1 MFNELPRQ
9 LSLVDFSFD
18 ITFLDLESNLLKDFY
33 VDFFFFCS
41 IHTGKRNGEGRTC
54 PDGTATL
61 TKLSSKMIYIHM

>member
-33 VDFFFFCS
+33 VDFFF
-41 IHTGKRNGEGRTC
+41 GEGRTC

>member
-33 VDFFFFCS
+33 VDFFFSVQFTRGNE
-41 IHTGKRNGEGRTC
+41 TGKEGHV
-54 PDGTATL
+54 L
-61 TKLSSKMIYIHM
+61 MELQH